1 MPRPVKRR
9 TVQSYRRDVETLTR
23 LQTALKLDSK
33 LEKPLV
39 IKAGQEIDMLMNTLI
54 ELIRSQEKE

>member
-23 LQTALKLDSK
+23 LQTAIKLDSK
-33 LEKPLV
+33 LGKPLAT
-39 IKAGQEIDMLMNTLI
+39 KACKDIDTLMGTLI
-54 ELIRSQEKE
+54 ELIRSQEK

>member
-33 LEKPLV
+33 LEKSLV
-39 IKAGQEIDMLMNTLI
+39 TKTCQEIDMLMNSLI
-54 ELIRSQEKE
+54 ELIRSQEK

>member
-33 LEKPLV
+33 LGKKLV
-39 IKAGQEIDMLMNTLI
+39 VRACQEIDILMNTLI
-54 ELIRSQEKE
+54 ELIRTQET

>member
-23 LQTALKLDSK
+23 LQTAIKLDSK
-33 LEKPLV
+33 LGKTLA
-39 IKAGQEIDMLMNTLI
+39 IKACKDIDTLMSTLI
-54 ELIRSQEKE
+54 ELIRSQEK

>member
-33 LEKPLV
+33 LEKQLV

-54 ELIRSQEKE
+54 ELIRSQEE

>member
-33 LEKPLV
+33 LEKHLV

-54 ELIRSQEKE
+54 ELIRSQEE